1 MHILMLE
8 RNKVMK
14 FLPSHN
20 ALHSLAMSFFQILAS
35 LACILFA
42 TWFGPVSL
50 VGPIFFSAQLEANMI
65 IFGFVLSLENL
76 RIEMHLGTYVI
87 VVSTILLPIV
97 GNGIKGGQNAQYL
110 FNKGYAIVW
119 SLVLLGGMFGSAIYV
134 FSVTPWTHIFQ
145 PKNVLEIHHHSPHC
159 QIHLLYAQS
168 NERPVESL
176 FYSQALR
183 SSFYPSLSRL
193 SRVLYTHGPFAFN
206 RPICATQC
214 NNAHVGKCHNR
225 NHCMGRLENC

>member
-1 MHILMLE
+1 MSLS
-8 RNKVMK
+8 
-14 FLPSHN
+14 FLPSSCQ
-20 ALHSLAMSFFQILAS
+20 SLGLEFKKGKMRNTSSVRVMLLSGLSFY
-35 LACILFA
+35 
-42 TWFGPVSL
+42 W
-50 VGPIFFSAQLEANMI
+50 
-65 IFGFVLSLENL
+65 
-76 RIEMHLGTYVI
+76 
-87 VVSTILLPIV
+87 
-97 GNGIKGGQNAQYL
+97 
-110 FNKGYAIVW
+110 
-119 SLVLLGGMFGSAIYV
+119 GGMFGSAIYV

>member
-1 MHILMLE
+1 
-8 RNKVMK
+8 
-14 FLPSHN
+14 
-20 ALHSLAMSFFQILAS
+20 
-35 LACILFA
+35 
-42 TWFGPVSL
+42 
-50 VGPIFFSAQLEANMI
+50 
-65 IFGFVLSLENL
+65 
-76 RIEMHLGTYVI
+76 
-87 VVSTILLPIV
+87 
-97 GNGIKGGQNAQYL
+97 
-110 FNKGYAIVW
+110 
-119 SLVLLGGMFGSAIYV
+119 MFGSAIYV

-145 PKNVLEIHHHSPHC
+145 QKNVLEIHYHSPHC

-225 NHCMGRLENC
+225 NHCSYGKIGELLRTQLVMCVPSCCWPWHHIYCSVPLLS